1 MKNKNFIYGVIYSK
15 SLWKEGEIDIVIPDG
30 ADVDVESAYGWYE
43 AVTDDDAIDFV
54 VHHLNP
60 NDYWVGYFYFNDME
74 EADKAC
80 SVECN
85 SREHLDAHWETN
97 GSGGHYDCTKYEHVV
112 NGNIIETIYHNE
124 QESERN

>member
-1 MKNKNFIYGVIYSK
+1 
-15 SLWKEGEIDIVIPDG
+15 
-30 ADVDVESAYGWYE
+30 
-43 AVTDDDAIDFV
+43 
-54 VHHLNP
+54 
-60 NDYWVGYFYFNDME
+60 ME